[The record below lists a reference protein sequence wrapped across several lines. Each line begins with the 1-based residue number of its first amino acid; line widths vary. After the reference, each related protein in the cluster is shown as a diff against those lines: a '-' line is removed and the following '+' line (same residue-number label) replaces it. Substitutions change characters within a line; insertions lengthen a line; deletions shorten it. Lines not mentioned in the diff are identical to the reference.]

1 MKDRKKYFAS
11 LEHRKSVTIRAG
23 DIVVMEFYDGHFD
36 FNTMRLMLPGFS
48 LNAYKHWDGH
58 QIRFRCLSRD
68 DKKRVYYTVVFDL
81 EHVGPGHSQAVDS
94 DSPVSFEP
102 AQEEFFHDGSEGEVT
117 KNE

>member
-11 LEHRKSVTIRAG
+11 LEHRTSVTIRAG
-23 DIVVMEFYDGHFD
+23 DIVVMEFYDGHYD

-48 LNAYKHWDGH
+48 LNTYKHWDGH

-68 DKKRVYYTVVFDL
+68 KKRVYYTVVFDL
-81 EHVGPGHSQAVDS
+81 EHVGHGQAVDS

-102 AQEEFFHDGSEGEVT
+102 AQEEFFSNGSDGEATKSE
-117 KNE
+117 